1 MSVKRIGIIG
11 GSGLYNLPNLTF
23 REWQHISTPFGDPS
37 DLLGVGEIDGRELVF
52 LPRHGRGHRFLPSEI
67 NFRANIHALKQLSVK
82 WILSV
87 SAVGSFKK
95 EIKPLDVVLADQFI
109 DLTYRRVNTFFG
121 DGLAAHITFDDP
133 VCQTLRRTLYEAG
146 QEEGLGA
153 RIHWGGT
160 YLGIEG
166 PAFSSKAES
175 LLHQSWGCSVV
186 GMTNPTE
193 AKLAREAEMCYA
205 TLAMVTD
212 YDSWVEEGHSRVSV
226 RTILENLRENSS
238 TAERILRNAVHK
250 IALDETCSCHHAL
263 QDALVTA
270 PASISPNAKS
280 KLDLLIGKTVE

>member
-11 GSGLYNLPNLTF
+11 GSGLYNLPNLAF
-23 REWQHISTPFGDPS
+23 REWLHLSTPFGDPS

-67 NFRANIHALKQLSVK
+67 NFRANIHALKQLNVK

-95 EIKPLDVVLADQFI
+95 EIKPLDIVLVDQFI

-121 DGLAAHITFDDP
+121 DGLAAHIAFDDP

-193 AKLAREAEMCYA
+193 AKLAREAEICYA

-212 YDSWVEEGHSRVSV
+212 YDSWVEDRHSRVSV
-226 RTILENLRENSS
+226 RTVLENLGENSS
-238 TAERILRNAVHK
+238 TAERILRNAIHK
-250 IALDETCSCHHAL
+250 IVLDETCGCHHAL

-280 KLDLLIGKTVE
+280 RLDWLIGKTME